1 MAIRQISKYIKDIQ
15 TKLFP
20 ALKNNY
26 NLDMNENP
34 TNISTTL
41 ATFNGQIDGDRII
54 FEFSSNHK
62 DLADYPNEPVLFLY
76 LYLNYKGT
84 KAGIINL
91 NNINEA
97 VEIIYAALY
106 ELGYRTQ
113 EDINKEKERKR
124 QEKEKKIQDEKERMQ
139 RRKEELLNQP
149 EDDEENEVNNE
160 ENETQSSLLEMNN
173 NFDRYLSILQ
183 QSNQINS
190 QINATISYL
199 SESNNYKI
207 VNVYIYYITRT
218 QCLVQTEGIKP
229 KIDQQTTWDKAKNY
243 LNKVTEKI
251 NGVIVLSAMDENGN
265 DIELKPDEEDFE
277 SNNSNDID
285 SGINL

>member
-1 MAIRQISKYIKDIQ
+1 MAIRQISKYIKNIQ

-41 ATFNGQIDGDRII
+41 ATFNGQLNDNRVIL
-54 FEFSSNHK
+54 EFSSNHK
-62 DLADYPNEPVLFLY
+62 DLADYPDEPVLFLY
-76 LYLNYKGT
+76 LYFNYKGT

-113 EDINKEKERKR
+113 EDINKEKEKKKKE
-124 QEKEKKIQDEKERMQ
+124 QEKKLQDEKERLKK
-139 RRKEELLNQP
+139 RKEELLKQTQ
-149 EDDEENEVNNE
+149 EDEIDYDNE
-160 ENETQSSLLEMNN
+160 EPEEDESKSSILEMNN
-173 NFDRYLSILQ
+173 DFDKYLSILQ
-183 QSNQINS
+183 ENNQPNS

-199 SESNNYKI
+199 SENNNYKI
-207 VNVYIYYITRT
+207 INVNLFYITKN
-218 QCLVQTEGIKP
+218 QCLIQTEGVKP
-229 KIDQQTTWDKAKNY
+229 KIDQQTSWDKAKNY
-243 LNKVTEKI
+243 IIKVTEKI
-251 NGVIVLSAMDENGN
+251 NGVIAISALDENGD
-265 DIELKPDEEDFE
+265 DIILKPEENE
-277 SNNSNDID
+277 NNSDD
-285 SGINL
+285 LDTGINI